1 VKRTSRII
9 VLSLFAATALA
20 GCGKPGNDLVLLRD
34 GNRQG
39 GTLRGCT
46 NSGCALESQAIPQA
60 AIAWI
65 GFSVVG
71 DAPPA
76 VRNPAGDEIHLR
88 NGSIESGHLVGISD
102 SKVVTDRLSYER
114 KDVAWIHLV
123 PPASRP
129 PSSGEM
135 AQSAN
140 DAPGKG
146 QDDPGT
152 PPKPPSPPPPPPTKA
167 DPPHG
172 GPNPP
177 ATGEMCNFWLGN
189 VRARSTSKIGSVAE
203 PGHSVRTTTYRARLR
218 EGARISQASLEIPLI
233 NVGSIVEGSLEEE
246 VTGRDSSRRTSGSG
260 KATVSNPG
268 VTFGTEVFVV
278 ITPSGERVGYRF
290 ALEAD
295 WESRLYGITTHGVGG
310 YPPRSY
316 VQEGKTGFEIV
327 HIGVGSDPVSPRRI
341 AGGGRSM
348 EGDYT
353 VGSPGNDYNVSW
365 NLRAVTA
372 PCLQP
377 PPADTA
383 PPAPAKDPCGDTSAQ
398 DSQWHLC
405 LDHEKLIESDIS
417 RLTERQREEAAEARL
432 HAADFKLVKNLCKLW
447 DKSKDLLEAI
457 IGGPEFAEGL
467 SPADAAEFKEFQETI
482 KLLTEMA
489 GKLAD
494 GKNPAEALEPEEVKD
509 WIERSEKLNKLI
521 AQADTLLAG
530 DTARSGAAM
539 LEECSA
545 PIPDALQRSAEQY
558 VEHLK
563 ASLDALHDLN
573 VRLNDL
579 RSKDLNDC
587 LPKQFKAYAAC
598 VQHARCAG
606 TPESACA
613 DKKPPGNW
621 PEVR

>member
-1 VKRTSRII
+1 MKRASRTI
-9 VLSLFAATALA
+9 VLPLFAAAAIA
-20 GCGKPGNDLVLLRD
+20 GCGKPGND
-34 GNRQG
+34 
-39 GTLRGCT
+39 
-46 NSGCALESQAIPQA
+46 
-60 AIAWI
+60 
-65 GFSVVG
+65 
-71 DAPPA
+71 PA
-76 VRNPAGDEIHLR
+76 
-88 NGSIESGHLVGISD
+88 
-102 SKVVTDRLSYER
+102 
-114 KDVAWIHLV
+114 

-129 PSSGEM
+129 PSSAEM

-140 DAPGKG
+140 DGTG
-146 QDDPGT
+146 QGPDDPGT
-152 PPKPPSPPPPPPTKA
+152 PPKPPKPPSPSPPTPSPTKTGA
-167 DPPHG
+167 PRAG
-172 GPNPP
+172 SSPP
-177 ATGEMCNFWLGN
+177 APGETCNFWLGN
-189 VRARSTSKIGSVAE
+189 VRSRVTAKVGSADE
-203 PGHSVRTTTYRARLR
+203 PGQSVWTTTYRARLR

-233 NVGSIVEGSLEEE
+233 NVGSIVEGSVEEE

-268 VTFGTEVFVV
+268 VTFGTVGFVV
-278 ITPSGERVGYRF
+278 ITASGERVGYRF
-290 ALEAD
+290 ALEPD
-295 WESRLYGITTHGVGG
+295 WDSRLFGTTTHGVGG

-316 VQEGKTGFEIV
+316 VTEGKMGFELI
-327 HIGVGSDPVSPRRI
+327 HIGVGTDPVSPRRLG
-341 AGGGRSM
+341 GGGRSM
-348 EGDYT
+348 EGEYT
-353 VGSPGNDYNVSW
+353 VGSAGNEDKVSW

-377 PPADTA
+377 PPVDTA
-383 PPAPAKDPCGDTSAQ
+383 PPAPAQDPCGDTSAQ

-405 LDHEKLIESDIS
+405 LDQEKLIESDIS
-417 RLTERQREEAAEARL
+417 RLKERQGEEAAQARQ
-432 HAADFKLVKNLCKLW
+432 HAADFKLVAKACKAW
-447 DKSKDLLEAI
+447 GKSKELLEAI

-467 SPADAAEFKEFQETI
+467 SPADAAEFKEFQETV
-482 KLLTEMA
+482 KLLAEMA
-489 GKLAD
+489 DKLAD

-509 WIERSEKLNKLI
+509 WIERSEKLNKFI
-521 AQADTLLAG
+521 AQLDVVLAG
-530 DTARSGAAM
+530 DNARNAANT

-545 PIPDALQRSAEQY
+545 PIPDNLQRSAEQY

-598 VQHARCAG
+598 VQHARCAK